1 VTWVEEGQSSGA
13 GDAVDQRLVRAGKS
27 YLVGTASSQEVLFRT
42 LEVLRDL
49 HVPLVSIE
57 AVSTD

>member
-1 VTWVEEGQSSGA
+1 VG
-13 GDAVDQRLVRAGKS
+13 VRDGKS